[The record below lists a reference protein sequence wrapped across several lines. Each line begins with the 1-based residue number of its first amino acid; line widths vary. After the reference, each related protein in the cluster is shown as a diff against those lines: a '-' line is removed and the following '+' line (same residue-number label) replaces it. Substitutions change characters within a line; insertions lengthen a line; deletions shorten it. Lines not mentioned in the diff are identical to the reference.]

1 RCTSAFFKIAQ
12 PQGFI
17 EEWSKTY
24 PAASALPLGVIELT
38 LFVLYLVPNTRYL
51 GGLVML
57 AYLGGAVATHLHAK
71 DGMFFV
77 PVIVGVIAWLGL
89 YLRDRKL
96 RASSPPWPSWPCPPP
111 VTPPSPGGPLSCPRP
126 ARLTSASSRMI
137 GSRIRSHGRQS
148 LANPVRISFRAND
161 GENGWL

>member
-1 RCTSAFFKIAQ
+1 MTTNQTPRWQIVTGWVLSGLLALVFLPSAYFKIAQ
-12 PQGFI
+12 PAGFV

-38 LFVLYLVPNTRYL
+38 LFVLYLVPRTRYL

-57 AYLGGAVATHLHAK
+57 AYLGGAVATHVRAN

-77 PVIVGVIAWLGL
+77 PVIVGVVAWLGL

-96 RASSPPWPSWPCPPP
+96 RAL
-111 VTPPSPGGPLSCPRP
+111 VPLV
-126 ARLTSASSRMI
+126 A
-137 GSRIRSHGRQS
+137 
-148 LANPVRISFRAND
+148 D
-161 GENGWL
+161 